1 MDQNQENG
9 EKKTS
14 IRIGDFLKQAREE
27 RGIELKFI
35 AQRTKINY
43 NILKKLEENRLEDL
57 PNVTY
62 VKSFVTH
69 YAKEINLNLEEALTI
84 LDSTYESYDFKNG
97 IKNNKIRLRTNFL
110 EGHTEEKP
118 FNIQD
123 FLNENKI
130 FVTVSIT
137 SLAALALILLIRN
150 AQSPK
155 TDVKPKVETTAEAFI
170 TPALDESSVTPSVTV
185 TSTINV
191 TAIPTL
197 TPTKTVTATPTPT
210 PTKTATP
217 TPTPTKTATPTPTP
231 TKTATPT
238 PTPTKTATP
247 TPTPTK
253 TATPTPTPTPSAT
266 PERKISKE
274 SFDGIDLKPFPAALF
289 TIDKSAEEL
298 NNEEILP
305 ANYKA
310 ALTIPGQS
318 VYIRAYEDSN
328 WLTYRVDNNQIKA
341 FTLRQG
347 RTLYLRG
354 GQIILQVGN
363 ASKARIFYRSGLMRF
378 AKGAGTV
385 NIVLPPEKTSE
396 YSLPLFIR
404 DKEGTIYSSKDYQS
418 LR

>member
-1 MDQNQENG
+1 
-9 EKKTS
+9 
-14 IRIGDFLKQAREE
+14 
-27 RGIELKFI
+27 
-35 AQRTKINY
+35 
-43 NILKKLEENRLEDL
+43 
-57 PNVTY
+57 
-62 VKSFVTH
+62 
-69 YAKEINLNLEEALTI
+69 
-84 LDSTYESYDFKNG
+84 
-97 IKNNKIRLRTNFL
+97 
-110 EGHTEEKP
+110 
-118 FNIQD
+118 
-123 FLNENKI
+123 
-130 FVTVSIT
+130 
-137 SLAALALILLIRN
+137 
-150 AQSPK
+150 
-155 TDVKPKVETTAEAFI
+155 
-170 TPALDESSVTPSVTV
+170 
-185 TSTINV
+185 
-191 TAIPTL
+191 
-197 TPTKTVTATPTPT
+197 
-210 PTKTATP
+210 
-217 TPTPTKTATPTPTP
+217 
-231 TKTATPT
+231 
-238 PTPTKTATP
+238 
-247 TPTPTK
+247 
-253 TATPTPTPTPSAT
+253 
-266 PERKISKE
+266 
-274 SFDGIDLKPFPAALF
+274 LKPFPAALF